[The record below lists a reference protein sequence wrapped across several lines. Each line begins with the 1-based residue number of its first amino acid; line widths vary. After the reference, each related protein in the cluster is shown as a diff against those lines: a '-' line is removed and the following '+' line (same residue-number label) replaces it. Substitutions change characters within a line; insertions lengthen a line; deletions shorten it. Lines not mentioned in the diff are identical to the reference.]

1 MKKIL
6 ATILSFTLLSS
17 FSFAFADSTSDYI
30 VIDVPYVSQ
39 LYPTRAVVG
48 CEPTA
53 LLMALKSKGLTSRCT
68 EPPLRAAVLRVTGC
82 LDAAFVGSARFRWR
96 SVILVVLQ
104 RN

>member
-6 ATILSFTLLSS
+6 ATILAFTLLLS

-53 LLMALKSKGLTSRCT
+53 LLMALKSKGLTND
-68 EPPLRAAVLRVTGC
+68 VT
-82 LDAAFVGSARFRWR
+82 LKDFWDAMPKTTTDPAKGFAGSP
-96 SVILVVLQ
+96 
-104 RN
+104 

>member
-6 ATILSFTLLSS
+6 ATILSFPLSS
-17 FSFAFADSTSDYI
+17 RFSFAFADSTSDYI

-53 LLMALKSKGLTSRCT
+53 LLMA
-68 EPPLRAAVLRVTGC
+68 
-82 LDAAFVGSARFRWR
+82 
-96 SVILVVLQ
+96 
-104 RN
+104 